1 MSNPVSSY
9 TCRAMR
15 VECPN
20 CPRQGQQAYLSGSA
34 RRVLLFLVHLSTG
47 THHEQL
53 RHATQ
58 AFGERTFPFGKPQ
71 LAPDFQPFTMR
82 HLSIA
87 GFTMMAPKTG
97 TLCCVAAGKP
107 TGRPLTE
114 PTARC
119 THLIR
124 RELLVNAIK
133 PTLGCR
139 VQPKYPDRR
148 GTAGELGADKPCAV
162 PATDAAQTSALQ
174 TRAGCTTAALAPV
187 QCGRNPR
194 RTSAP
199 AVQEA

>member
-133 PTLGCR
+133 TTLRTQRAPSVHIPSRLMAARREYRRALCCSSDGCCSNISSANS
-139 VQPKYPDRR
+139 RR
-148 GTAGELGADKPCAV
+148 LNERSARPCAV
-162 PATDAAQTSALQ
+162 RQKS
-174 TRAGCTTAALAPV
+174 
-187 QCGRNPR
+187 
-194 RTSAP
+194 S
-199 AVQEA
+199 